1 MARSSLALPGND
13 TQRAKLSEPTER
25 GSGRT
30 QLRQRLRKADRDI
43 ERLRQQNEQLH
54 QQNEQLHRQV
64 EKSQEE
70 LGHKDK
76 AIVDRDQAI
85 ADRDKR
91 IADLER
97 QLAARQRNS
106 TNSSKPPSSDGLAGQ
121 QRRRGSPRKK
131 SGRKPGGQPGHMG
144 HNRQPVENPDRVE
157 EVLPQQCK
165 HCGTA
170 LPQASE
176 ERQTVGDIVR
186 RQMVDLPE
194 VIVPVVTEY
203 QYPKLVCP
211 CCQKG
216 TRAETR
222 PEHEHEIGER
232 PTAVI
237 SYLIGSRKMTRRD
250 VSATMQDLFGV
261 DISVG
266 SVQKAWEEAAD
277 AVAAPYTELEQALA
291 TEPVLNSD
299 ETGSRTNGDKRWV
312 WVLCSSWFV
321 FFHIAC
327 SRGVEVL
334 VQLLGKAFAGILCS
348 DRCPTYLSY
357 HKGLAQFCWAHLQR
371 TLKGIGEFA
380 STEDAVHFAR
390 DMLAAVGRLLALW
403 YRFRGEAGPGERL
416 LSRSEL
422 IQESIPIQQKICG
435 LAKKFPDSEDREVR
449 NLARAFYVHWDKLLT
464 FIEQERVEPTNN
476 FSERALRLFV
486 LIRKITYGNRSAKG
500 EIALARILTVTQTC
514 KLQQRPLLNYLLTAV
529 HCHRRRQPAPSLRPL
544 QNQQR

>member
-1 MARSSLALPGND
+1 LALPGTD
-13 TQRAKLSEPTER
+13 TERANRSEPPGR

-30 QLRQRLRKADRDI
+30 QLRQRLRKAERDN

-54 QQNEQLHRQV
+54 KQNEQLHEQNEQLQQQV
-64 EKSQEE
+64 EESQEQ
-70 LGHKDK
+70 LGDKDK
-76 AIVDRDQAI
+76 AI

-97 QLAARQRNS
+97 QLATRKRNS
-106 TNSSKPPSSDGLAGQ
+106 TNSSKPPSSDGLAGA

-157 EVLPQQCK
+157 EVLPQQCQ
-165 HCGTA
+165 HCGTT
-170 LPQASE
+170 LPQAAE
-176 ERQTVGDIVR
+176 ERQTVGDVVR
-186 RQMVDLPE
+186 RQVVDLPE
-194 VIVPVVTEY
+194 VIVPMVTEY

-216 TRAETR
+216 TRAEPR
-222 PEHEHEIGER
+222 PEHVHDIGVR
-232 PTAVI
+232 LTAVT
-237 SYLIGSRKMTRRD
+237 SYLIGLRKMTRRD
-250 VSATMQDLFGV
+250 VAGTMLDLFGV

-266 SVQKAWEEAAD
+266 SVQKAWEETAD
-277 AVAAPYTELEQALA
+277 AVAAPYTELEQALP
-291 TEPVLNSD
+291 TEPVLNGD

-321 FFHIAC
+321 FYHIAC

-334 VQLLGKAFAGILCS
+334 VELLGKAFAGILCS

-371 TLKGIGEFA
+371 TLKGIREFA

-390 DMLAAVGRLLALW
+390 DMLAAVGRMFALW
-403 YRFRGEAGPGERL
+403 YRFRGEAGPGEPL
-416 LSRSEL
+416 LSRDEL
-422 IQESIPIQQKICG
+422 IQQSIPIQKKICG
-435 LAKKFPDSEDREVR
+435 LGAKFLDSEDREVR
-449 NLARAFYVHWDKLLT
+449 NLARAFYVHWDKLFT
-464 FIEQERVEPTNN
+464 FIEQEGVEPTNN
-476 FSERALRLFV
+476 VSERALRLFV
-486 LIRKITYGNRSAKG
+486 LIRKITYGNRSAQG
-500 EIALARILTVTQTC
+500 EIALARILTVVQTC
-514 KLQQRPLLNYLLTAV
+514 KLQQRPLLSYLVTAV

-544 QNQQR
+544 QNQQI

>member
-1 MARSSLALPGND
+1 LALPGYD
-13 TQRAKLSEPTER
+13 KERVKLSEPPGR

-30 QLRQRLRKADRDI
+30 QLRQRLRKAERDI

-54 QQNEQLHRQV
+54 EQNEQLQRQV
-64 EKSQEE
+64 EESREE
-70 LGHKDK
+70 LVDKDK
-76 AIVDRDQAI
+76 TIGDKEKAL

-97 QLAARQRNS
+97 QLAGRKRNS
-106 TNSSKPPSSDGLAGQ
+106 TNSSKPPSSDGLAGA
-121 QRRRGSPRKK
+121 QRRRGSPRPK

-144 HNRQPVENPDRVE
+144 HDRQPVANPDRVE
-157 EVLPQQCK
+157 EVLPPQCK

-170 LPQASE
+170 FPQEAGD
-176 ERQTVGDIVR
+176 RQTAGDIFR
-186 RQMVDLPE
+186 RQIVDLPE
-194 VIVPVVTEY
+194 VIVPVVIEY
-203 QYPKLVCP
+203 QYPKLVCS

-216 TRAETR
+216 TRAELR
-222 PEHEHEIGER
+222 PEHKHDIGER
-232 PTAVI
+232 LTAAI
-237 SYLIGSRKMTRRD
+237 SYMIGSRKMTRRD
-250 VSATMQDLFGV
+250 VAATMQDLFGV

-266 SVQKAWEEAAD
+266 SVQKAWEETAD

-390 DMLAAVGRLLALW
+390 DMLAAVGRMFALW
-403 YRFRGEAGPGERL
+403 YCFRGEAGTGERL
-416 LSRSEL
+416 LSRDQL
-422 IQESIPIQQKICG
+422 IEESVPIQKKICG
-435 LAKKFPDSEDREVR
+435 LAKKFLDSEDREVR
-449 NLARAFYVHWDKLLT
+449 NLARAFYEHWDKLFT
-464 FIEQERVEPTNN
+464 FIEQEGVEPTNN

-500 EIALARILTVTQTC
+500 EVALARILTVVQTC
-514 KLQQRPLLNYLLTAV
+514 KLQQRPLLGYLLTAIR
-529 HCHRRRQPAPSLRPL
+529 CHRRRQPAPSLRPL
-544 QNQQR
+544 QIQ

>member
-1 MARSSLALPGND
+1 LALPGND
-13 TQRAKLSEPTER
+13 TERVKPSEPPVR

-30 QLRQRLRKADRDI
+30 QLRQRLRKAEQDN
-43 ERLRQQNEQLH
+43 ERLRQQNQQL
-54 QQNEQLHRQV
+54 QRQV
-64 EKSQEE
+64 EESQEE
-70 LGHKDK
+70 LADKDK
-76 AIVDRDQAI
+76 AI

-97 QLAARQRNS
+97 QLAARKRNS

-121 QRRRGSPRKK
+121 QRRRCSPRKK

-165 HCGTA
+165 HCRTA
-170 LPQASE
+170 LPQAPE
-176 ERQTVGDIVR
+176 ERQTAGEALR
-186 RQMVDLPE
+186 RQIVDLPE

-211 CCQKG
+211 GCQKG
-216 TRAETR
+216 TRAALR
-222 PEHEHEIGER
+222 PEHEHENGER
-232 PTAVI
+232 LTAVI
-237 SYLIGSRKMTRRD
+237 SYLIGLRKMTRRD
-250 VSATMQDLFGV
+250 VSATMQDVFGV

-266 SVQKAWEEAAD
+266 SVQKAWEETAD
-277 AVAAPYTELEQALA
+277 AVEGPYTELEQALPSQ
-291 TEPVLNSD
+291 PVLNCD
-299 ETGSRTNGDKRWV
+299 ETGSRTNGAKRWV

-321 FFHIAC
+321 FYHIAC

-380 STEDAVHFAR
+380 RTEDAAHFAR
-390 DMLAAVGRLLALW
+390 DMLATVGRLFDLW

-416 LSRSEL
+416 LSRDEL
-422 IQESIPIQQKICG
+422 IQQSIPIQKRICG
-435 LAKKFPDSEDREVR
+435 LGAKFLDSEDREVR
-449 NLARAFYVHWDKLLT
+449 NLARAFYVHWDKLFT
-464 FIEQERVEPTNN
+464 FIEQEGVEPTNN
-476 FSERALRLFV
+476 VSERALRLFV

-500 EIALARILTVTQTC
+500 EIALARILTVIQTC
-514 KLQQRPLLNYLLTAV
+514 KLQQRPLLSYLLTAI
-529 HCHRRRQPAPSLRPL
+529 HCHRRRQPAPSLHPL